1 MERIRLNDY
10 LEKERELYSGI
21 AVSSSIISNLE
32 VLGFMN
38 CKDRDDI
45 LSGYGLNGINSYGD
59 VEIEFDNSKCKFFS
73 FYMKQNSRVTPIY
86 PTVSI
91 CQKDVDIDVKEL
103 YIPSFVGTRTKNQ
116 TIIDDELYSRIKS
129 RFGSSY
135 RVSENEWDK
144 AGWSSRYSLVDGVV
158 IAHIQKGD
166 VILKDKDGRIKSVG
180 EAIVVL
186 CRYLHGETGEIRFMF
201 SRLEQLYYE
210 VKGVKKTVAK

>member
-38 CKDRDDI
+38 CKDRDYI

-73 FYMKQNSRVTPIY
+73 FYMKQNSKVTPIY

-91 CQKDVDIDVKEL
+91 CQKDVDVDVKEL
-103 YIPSFVGTRTKNQ
+103 YIPSFVGTRTKSQ
-116 TIIDDELYSRIKS
+116 TIIDDELYSRIKC
-129 RFGSSY
+129 RFGTSY
-135 RVSENEWDK
+135 RVSENEWGK
-144 AGWSSRYSLVDGVV
+144 AGWSSRYSLVDGAV

-201 SRLEQLYYE
+201 SRLEHLYYE

>member
-10 LEKERELYSGI
+10 LEKEKELYSGI

-45 LSGYGLNGINSYGD
+45 LSGYGLNSINSYGD

-73 FYMKQNSRVTPIY
+73 FYMKQNSKVTPIY

-91 CQKDVDIDVKEL
+91 CQKDVDVDVKEL
-103 YIPSFVGTRTKNQ
+103 YIPSFVGTRTKSQ
-116 TIIDDELYSRIKS
+116 TIIDDELYSRIKC
-129 RFGSSY
+129 RFGTSY
-135 RVSENEWDK
+135 RVSENEWGK
-144 AGWSSRYSLVDGVV
+144 AGWSSRYSLVDGAV
-158 IAHIQKGD
+158 IAHIKKGD
-166 VILKDKDGRIKSVG
+166 VILKDKDGCIKSVG
-180 EAIVVL
+180 EAIAVL

-201 SRLEQLYYE
+201 SRLEHLYYE